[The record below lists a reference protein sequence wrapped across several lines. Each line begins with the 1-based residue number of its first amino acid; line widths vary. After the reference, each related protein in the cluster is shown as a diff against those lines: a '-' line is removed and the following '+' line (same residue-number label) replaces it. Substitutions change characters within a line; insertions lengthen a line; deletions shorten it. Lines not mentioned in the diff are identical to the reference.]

1 MRSFAREVS
10 EKEFGYMPKT
20 VSRYIT
26 GYLTFR
32 NKVRYQVNVKGVF
45 GGTFLTFEEA
55 DEKRRKMLKDFKE
68 EQ

>member
-1 MRSFAREVS
+1 MRSFAREFS

-26 GYLTFR
+26 GYLTCR

-45 GGTFLTFEEA
+45 GGTFSTFEEA
-55 DEKRRKMLKDFKE
+55 EKCRRKILKEME
-68 EQ
+68 EV

>member
-1 MRSFAREVS
+1 MRSFARELQ
-10 EKEFGYMPKT
+10 EKEFGYMPKS

-32 NKVRYQVNVKGVF
+32 KKVRYQVKIKGIY

-55 DEKRRKMLKDFKE
+55 DECRKKMLKDLG
-68 EQ
+68 